1 MGFNFVDADTIDFDP
16 QTYVRILIAIAKS
29 DPENGPN
36 EFAYVQRQARRLGVD
51 YQHVLDTTDKTYS
64 IKKHIVTRL
73 TALEIL
79 KDAIMLASLDRNFSL
94 PERQRIYTYA
104 EKLDVARK
112 DVDYLEMLVK
122 EMRQLNDRWQQL
134 VASR

>member
-64 IKKHIVTRL
+64 INKHIVTRL